1 MSGAK
6 TTAVEEAQTDMRE
19 HTQNIVGELGWL
31 TQDMS
36 GGSEV
41 RELLSKAARQT
52 AVSLDLCIKDTQ
64 QSLAAAQGTAARV
77 ANKVE
82 DASERWRGLAKT
94 VDIVKV
100 SSASM

>member
-1 MSGAK
+1 MSSAK
-6 TTAVEEAQTDMRE
+6 TTAVDEAQSDIRE
-19 HTQNIVGELGWL
+19 HTQAIVAELGAL

-41 RELLSKAARQT
+41 RDLLSKVSRQT
-52 AVSLDLCIKDTQ
+52 AISLDMCIKDTQ
-64 QSLAAAQGTAARV
+64 QSLVGAQGTAARL
-77 ANKVE
+77 AAKVE
-82 DASERWRGLAKT
+82 DANEKWRSLAKT